1 MAIALPIAPT
11 VDCPLTFAGE
21 KLAVLMKN
29 SPNVDIRTRG
39 MNLMI
44 VVQSWT
50 APMFLTPERLTAAGS
65 HRPTRAMTID
75 HPVRWLL
82 FTNSST

>member
-1 MAIALPIAPT
+1 
-11 VDCPLTFAGE
+11 
-21 KLAVLMKN
+21 
-29 SPNVDIRTRG
+29 
-39 MNLMI
+39 
-44 VVQSWT
+44 
-50 APMFLTPERLTAAGS
+50 MFLTPERLTAAGS